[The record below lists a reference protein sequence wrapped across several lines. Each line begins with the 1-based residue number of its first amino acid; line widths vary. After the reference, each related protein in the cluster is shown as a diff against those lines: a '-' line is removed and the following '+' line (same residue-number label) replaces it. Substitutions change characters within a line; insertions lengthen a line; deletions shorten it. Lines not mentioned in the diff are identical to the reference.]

1 MRTDPKR
8 QPRHALVLAGG
19 GIVGGLYEVGALLAL
34 DALLEGFTVC
44 DFDLYVG
51 SSAGAFVAALL
62 ANRVTP
68 ERLRETLEHDR
79 RTLPRLSGSQFL
91 SLPWRSYL
99 ATLPRLAAT
108 LPRVAI
114 GLCVNWREALVLDTL
129 ASLVGLLPHGIFSLD
144 GLEAYVRDVL
154 TRPGRTNDFRR
165 LRRRLYIPATVLNT
179 GEVHVFGATP
189 RERTPISA
197 AVAASA
203 AVPLLFEPVRIDGI
217 DYVDAAVTKTAHA
230 GLAVECGA
238 RLVVIVNPV
247 RPLVLESAGRGS
259 IRDGGPLAIAGQGLR
274 VVLHRR
280 LRDGLRRH
288 AREHADTDLV
298 LLEPYERDMRLFDYH
313 LMTYGHRH
321 EVIRRG
327 YRTTVKTI
335 LADFDRYQALFAK
348 HGITMAS
355 RADIERRARRWS
367 SAARRAA

>member
-1 MRTDPKR
+1 M
-8 QPRHALVLAGG
+8 
-19 GIVGGLYEVGALLAL
+19 
-34 DALLEGFTVC
+34 
-44 DFDLYVG
+44 
-51 SSAGAFVAALL
+51 
-62 ANRVTP
+62 
-68 ERLRETLEHDR
+68 
-79 RTLPRLSGSQFL
+79 
-91 SLPWRSYL
+91 
-99 ATLPRLAAT
+99 
-108 LPRVAI
+108 
-114 GLCVNWREALVLDTL
+114 
-129 ASLVGLLPHGIFSLD
+129 
-144 GLEAYVRDVL
+144 
-154 TRPGRTNDFRR
+154 
-165 LRRRLYIPATVLNT
+165 
-179 GEVHVFGATP
+179 
-189 RERTPISA
+189 
-197 AVAASA
+197 
-203 AVPLLFEPVRIDGI
+203 
-217 DYVDAAVTKTAHA
+217 
-230 GLAVECGA
+230 
-238 RLVVIVNPV
+238 NPV
-247 RPLVLESAGRGS
+247 RPLVLESAARGS